1 MCINILGENKRN
13 MATADNSSAKKVT
26 FHEKHA
32 RHCPVCD
39 NEFYHEQILSG
50 GGRLIAGELRRDLRR
65 LYETT
70 KKYGDVYPL
79 IYGIV
84 VCPSCLYASLSED
97 FDNINKKRIEDCL
110 SDKDSRDKFVKE
122 IFGYNTNFSEDR
134 TLNSGA
140 ASYFLAINSY
150 HYHGKETFPT
160 FKKALCSLRLSW
172 VLEDLNKVQPEDNYD
187 NLIPFFQFKAKEFYN
202 AAVEIMNQ
210 GGENFEALKTFGPD
224 MDKNW
229 GFEGMLY
236 VAALLENT
244 FSFFIEDP
252 ETRAEQLLAAKRKL
266 GKLFGSGKSSK
277 SKPSALLESVK
288 ELRSEINEELQ
299 KLSEQTGVE
308 YK

>member
-1 MCINILGENKRN
+1 
-13 MATADNSSAKKVT
+13 MATAENNSAKKIT
-26 FHEKHA
+26 FREKHT

-79 IYGIV
+79 IYNIV
-84 VCPSCLYASLSED
+84 VCPSCLYASFSED
-97 FDNINKKRIEDCL
+97 FENIDKKKIDDCAEDKGARE
-110 SDKDSRDKFVKE
+110 SYISE
-122 IFGYNTNFSEDR
+122 IFGAGVDMAADR

-150 HYHGKETFPT
+150 HYHGGATFPT

-172 VLEDLNKVQPEDNYD
+172 VLEDLHKEQPEGNYD

-202 AAVEIMNQ
+202 AAVEIMNM
-210 GGENFEALKTFGPD
+210 GGENFEGLKTFGPD
-224 MDKNW
+224 IDKNF

-252 ETRAEQLLAAKRKL
+252 DTRAQDLLQAKRKL

-288 ELRSEINEELQ
+288 DLRSEINDEL
-299 KLSEQTGVE
+299 KRISEQTGIE

>member
-1 MCINILGENKRN
+1 
-13 MATADNSSAKKVT
+13 MAKEESSSAKKIT
-26 FHEKHA
+26 FHEKSA
-32 RHCPVCD
+32 RHCPVCE

-50 GGRLIAGELRRDLRR
+50 GGRLIAGNLRRDLRR

-84 VCPSCLYASLSED
+84 TCPECLYASLSED
-97 FDNINKKRIEDCL
+97 FDYVDKKQIDDCL
-110 SDKDSRDKFVKE
+110 EDKDARIKYMHE
-122 IFGYNTNFSEDR
+122 MFGDNVSFNDDR
-134 TLNSGA
+134 NLRSGA
-140 ASYFLAINSY
+140 ASYFLAISSY
-150 HYHGKETFPT
+150 GYHNGSTFPT
-160 FKKALCSLRLSW
+160 FKKAICSLRMSW
-172 VLEDLNKVQPEDNYD
+172 VLEDLHKEAPEDNFD

-202 AAVEIMNQ
+202 IAVDIMNN
-210 GGENFEALKTFGPD
+210 GGENFEGLKTFGPD
-224 MDKNW
+224 MDKNY

-252 ETRAEQLLAAKRKL
+252 DTRAQQLLHAKRKL

-288 ELRSEINEELQ
+288 ELRSEINDELHKISEE
-299 KLSEQTGVE
+299 TGIE

>member
-1 MCINILGENKRN
+1 MG
-13 MATADNSSAKKVT
+13 TVDNSAKKVT
-26 FHEKHA
+26 FREKHT

-70 KKYGDVYPL
+70 KKYGNVYPL

-84 VCPSCLYASLSED
+84 VCPNCLYASLSED
-97 FDNINKKRIEDCL
+97 FDHIDKKKVDDCL
-110 SDKDSRDKFVKE
+110 ADKDAREKYLKD
-122 IFGYNTNFSEDR
+122 IFGYNTNLADDR

-140 ASYFLAINSY
+140 ASYFLAISSY
-150 HYHGKETFPT
+150 GYHNGSTFPT

-172 VLEDLNKVQPEDNYD
+172 VLEDLNKEAPDDNYD

-202 AAVEIMNQ
+202 AAVEIMNM
-210 GGENFEALKTFGPD
+210 GGENFEGLKTFGPD
-224 MDKNW
+224 MDKNF

-236 VAALLENT
+236 MAALLENT
-244 FSFFIEDP
+244 FSFFIEEPD
-252 ETRAEQLLAAKRKL
+252 TRAEQLLAAKRKL

-299 KLSEQTGVE
+299 KISEQTGVE

>member
-1 MCINILGENKRN
+1 
-13 MATADNSSAKKVT
+13 MATTDNSAKKVT

-32 RHCPVCD
+32 RHCPVCE

-79 IYGIV
+79 IYNIV
-84 VCPSCLYASLSED
+84 VCPECLYSSLSED
-97 FDNINKKRIEDCL
+97 FDNIDKKKVEDCL
-110 SDKDSRDKFVKE
+110 EDKAGRLRYVSE
-122 IFGYNTNFSEDR
+122 MFGENVNFSDDR
-134 TLNSGA
+134 TLRSGA
-140 ASYFLAINSY
+140 ASYFLAISSY
-150 HYHGKETFPT
+150 GFHNGSTFPT
-160 FKKALCSLRLSW
+160 FKKALCSLRMSW
-172 VLEDLNKVQPEDNYD
+172 VLEDLNKEAPDDNFD

-202 AAVEIMNQ
+202 AAVEIMNM
-210 GGENFEALKTFGPD
+210 GGENFEGLKTFGPD
-224 MDKNW
+224 IDKNF

-236 VAALLENT
+236 IAALLENT
-244 FSFFIEDP
+244 FSFFIEDADS
-252 ETRAEQLLAAKRKL
+252 RAEQLLAAKRKL

-288 ELRSEINEELQ
+288 ELRSEINEEL
-299 KLSEQTGVE
+299 KKISEQTGIE